1 MIVLGQNMKNRKG
14 SKFCLLLFTVLLF
27 VFFSFQNQSQQFD
40 LFNLI
45 YKSNI
50 NLSNNVSV
58 YLSNIDLIFNLILVS
73 VSSETD
79 IDLQIYPETLNDQI
93 FSIIDKT
100 KIIQLVSDNQ
110 LSEDVTRSIGSLSS
124 NDSVLLYSDLF
135 NYFLMSYSV
144 RKSEIEYKP
153 DVVEKLNHLYK
164 WFSYDLYLQF
174 LDNFNVEIGGICNYL
189 SQYVEGNIRAD
200 IDKIS
205 SLNYSL
211 LKPNRDL
218 KILLRTLVGVANIT
232 KNDEDGIDEPDGGF
246 PRLIEFSSYNS
257 VNKSYY
263 DFLFSS
269 VDFYSDDF
277 YENNIKPFE
286 GDYINLFIPP
296 EDKISEFYCTLNHE
310 FFHFYQDDFN
320 SSSFVKNLSDYVG
333 KDEELK
339 SLLENYFTKTDDLS
353 STFIEKLQEDLNN
366 EKIDSKE
373 FMLFLIAF
381 ALLANYE
388 YGFLNFDESNFQKLY
403 YNAFFTSLFSGVTS
417 FLEFSADFYG
427 LWITKKYFS
436 SQISDYSGY
445 PENKSLLN
453 ILNTEFNILNLDI
466 INDFSI
472 WVEIFRHYLKFCIE
486 NVSDTMLYNIFDLMK
501 KSLKEQ

>member
-1 MIVLGQNMKNRKG
+1 M
-14 SKFCLLLFTVLLF
+14 
-27 VFFSFQNQSQQFD
+27 
-40 LFNLI
+40 
-45 YKSNI
+45 
-50 NLSNNVSV
+50 
-58 YLSNIDLIFNLILVS
+58 
-73 VSSETD
+73 
-79 IDLQIYPETLNDQI
+79 
-93 FSIIDKT
+93 
-100 KIIQLVSDNQ
+100 
-110 LSEDVTRSIGSLSS
+110 
-124 NDSVLLYSDLF
+124 
-135 NYFLMSYSV
+135 
-144 RKSEIEYKP
+144 
-153 DVVEKLNHLYK
+153 
-164 WFSYDLYLQF
+164 
-174 LDNFNVEIGGICNYL
+174 
-189 SQYVEGNIRAD
+189 
-200 IDKIS
+200 
-205 SLNYSL
+205 
-211 LKPNRDL
+211 
-218 KILLRTLVGVANIT
+218 
-232 KNDEDGIDEPDGGF
+232 
-246 PRLIEFSSYNS
+246 
-257 VNKSYY
+257 
-263 DFLFSS
+263 
-269 VDFYSDDF
+269 
-277 YENNIKPFE
+277 
-286 GDYINLFIPP
+286 
-296 EDKISEFYCTLNHE
+296 
-310 FFHFYQDDFN
+310 
-320 SSSFVKNLSDYVG
+320 KNLSYYVG

-445 PENKSLLN
+445 SENKSLLN